1 MRGGIHHTPHT
12 HTQHALTYGEY
23 QMNQHMEHNKANQD
37 PIHPLWQFSLGQFN
51 RKENGHNWKDR
62 DQLELYRMLLLLFN
76 LLARM
81 CARLP
86 PNQCPQLKY
95 GRFLSLGPGRN
106 NAPMG

>member
-1 MRGGIHHTPHT
+1 MD
-12 HTQHALTYGEY
+12 
-23 QMNQHMEHNKANQD
+23 QHMEYYKSNQD
-37 PIHPLWQFSLGQFN
+37 PIHPFRQLCLGQFH
-51 RKENGHNWKDR
+51 REENGHNWKKR
-62 DQLELYRMLLLLFN
+62 VELVLNSINHTAIN

-81 CARLP
+81 WARLP